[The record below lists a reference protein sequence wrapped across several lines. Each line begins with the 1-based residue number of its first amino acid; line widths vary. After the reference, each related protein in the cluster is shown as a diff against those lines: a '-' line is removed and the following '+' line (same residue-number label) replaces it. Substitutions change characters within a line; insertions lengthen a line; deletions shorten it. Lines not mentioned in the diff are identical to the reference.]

1 MLGSALTIKTPHPS
15 FVPGGSLSSSA
26 TTTTTLVK
34 EEAPA
39 KPASAVP
46 VVQDVSMAEA
56 IRSPQFHLLGITF
69 TALAT
74 GGMGIFSVA
83 KPMMSEVYCV
93 PLQNCK

>member
-1 MLGSALTIKTPHPS
+1 MLGSALTIKTPHSS
-15 FVPGGSLSSSA
+15 FVPGGVD
-26 TTTTTLVK
+26 TTPVPVNTEK
-34 EEAPA
+34 EKDTMPPPTPTAA
-39 KPASAVP
+39 

-83 KPMMSEVYCV
+83 KPMMSEV
-93 PLQNCK
+93 